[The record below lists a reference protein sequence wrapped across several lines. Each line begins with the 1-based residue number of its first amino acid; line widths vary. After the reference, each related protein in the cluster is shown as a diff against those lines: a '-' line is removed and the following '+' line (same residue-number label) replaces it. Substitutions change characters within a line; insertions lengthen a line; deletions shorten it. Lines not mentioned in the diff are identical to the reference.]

1 MIVKSA
7 YDLQQAYPYMPAH
20 RSRWPV
26 SGLSATLKKSALSTL
41 LMQRPLME
49 EPANV
54 FYGYQWAQSGK
65 AANGPL
71 RAQIVICTYKN
82 HLDYKPLAWKGA

>member
-1 MIVKSA
+1 LGRV
-7 YDLQQAYPYMPAH
+7 AH
-20 RSRWPV
+20 QVTAAAKPNIRKVELP
-26 SGLSATLKKSALSTL
+26 GTHAAFPLKGILFRDVCL
-41 LMQRPLME
+41 LLEAASISLNDRK
-49 EPANV
+49 
-54 FYGYQWAQSGK
+54 WAQSGK